1 MKMVRSS
8 VPGAVERDQAIR
20 LLTERATLT
29 RMVCRELLDSDIGKS
44 DRRPQT
50 ALFQLLRWI
59 DENMG
64 EYVQVEPRAYDGIEQ
79 MIVPEGYQELVAE
92 IGAGAK
98 VCNALF
104 MLMTADNNLQAQHDR
119 AIIRDRLA
127 SYWAQHRLPVSVM
140 RSIG

>member
-1 MKMVRSS
+1 MRLVHSS

-29 RMVCRELLDSDIGKS
+29 RMVCRELLDSYIDKP
-44 DRRPQT
+44 DQRPQT
-50 ALFQLLRWI
+50 ALFQLLRWV

-64 EYVQVEPRAYDGIEQ
+64 EYVHVSARADDGIEQ
-79 MIVPEGYQELVAE
+79 MVVPDGYQGLFAE

-104 MLMTADNNLQAQHDR
+104 MLMTADTGLQEQHDR

-127 SYWAQHRLPVSVM
+127 SYWAQYRLPVPVR